1 MNDNYSGLPIDGY
14 GTPIITNALHS
25 SFLKSKPSE
34 YLPPIVAK
42 KIPPSG
48 VAAIFKYCLI

>member
-48 VAAIFKYCLI
+48 VAAFFKY